1 MTEEMK
7 KGLDKVFEWYLAEEC
22 EGPDTEDVQA
32 AFDKYEETLEQAIK
46 AKNAASTD
54 LLGAVCTYGEQR
66 ERKGFK
72 DGFSIAFQ
80 IFSDMQ
86 GRKTG
91 MERRHA

>member
-46 AKNAASTD
+46 VKNAASTD
-54 LLGAVCTYGEQR
+54 LLCAVCAYGEQR

-72 DGFSIAFQ
+72 DGFKIAFQ
-80 IFSDMQ
+80 IFSEMQ
-86 GRKTG
+86 AERK
-91 MERRHA
+91 

>member
-1 MTEEMK
+1 MTEEMR

-22 EGPDTEDVQA
+22 EGPDTEQVQA
-32 AFDKYEETLEQAIK
+32 AFDRYEEMLEEAVK

-72 DGFSIAFQ
+72 DGFKIAFQ
-80 IFSDMQ
+80 IFSEMQ
-86 GRKTG
+86 AERK
-91 MERRHA
+91 